1 VLTLTVTVILVKTQQ
16 PEEEKPM
23 SGHSKWATIRR
34 KKEKTDAARGRLFT
48 KLIREIAAAARIG
61 GGDPAGNPRLRTA
74 VDAARSA
81 NMPSENIERAIKK
94 GTGELPGTHY
104 EEMIFEG
111 YGPGGVAIL
120 LETLT
125 DNKNRTTAEV
135 RHIFS
140 KYGGRLGE
148 AGCVS
153 WMFEQKGLVAVPK
166 STCSEDDLLALVMD
180 AGAEDLRSDDEDVFE
195 IISDPSDLERIKDT
209 LEGAGLSWDRA
220 ELTRVPQRL
229 VPVDEKN
236 AEQLL
241 RLMSFLE
248 DQEDVQH
255 TFANFDI
262 PEEVLERV

>member
-1 VLTLTVTVILVKTQQ
+1 
-16 PEEEKPM
+16 M
-23 SGHSKWATIRR
+23 SWHSKWATIRR

-48 KLIREIAAAARIG
+48 KLIREIAAAARMG

-81 NMPSENIERAIKK
+81 NMPGENIDRAIKK
-94 GTGELPGTHY
+94 GTGELPGARY
-104 EEMIFEG
+104 EEMIYEG

-125 DNKNRTTAEV
+125 DNRNRTSAEI

-140 KYGGRLGE
+140 KHGGRMGE

-153 WMFEQKGLVAVPK
+153 WMFEQKGMVAVPK
-166 STCSEDDLLALVMD
+166 SACSEDDLLGLVLD
-180 AGAEDLRSDDEDVFE
+180 AGAEDLKSDDEEVFE
-195 IISDPSDLERIKDT
+195 VIADPSSLEQVKGV
-209 LEGAGLSWDRA
+209 LEGAGIPWERA

-229 VPVDEKN
+229 VQVEAKH

-248 DQEDVQH
+248 DQEDVQQ
-255 TFANFDI
+255 TYANFDI
-262 PEEVLERV
+262 PEEMLEEL

>member
-1 VLTLTVTVILVKTQQ
+1 
-16 PEEEKPM
+16 M

-34 KKEKTDAARGRLFT
+34 KKERTDAARGRLFT
-48 KLIREIAAAARIG
+48 KLIREIAAAARVG
-61 GGDPAGNPRLRTA
+61 GGDPGGNPRLRTA

-94 GTGELPGTHY
+94 GTGELPGTRY
-104 EEMIFEG
+104 EEMIYEG

-125 DNKNRTTAEV
+125 DNKNRTTAEI

-140 KYGGRLGE
+140 KHGGRMGE

-153 WMFEQKGLVAVPK
+153 WMFEQKGVVAVPK
-166 STCSEDDLLALVMD
+166 NVCSEDDLLALVLD
-180 AGAEDLRSDDEDVFE
+180 AGAEDLKTDDEDVFE
-195 IISDPSDLERIKDT
+195 VVTDPSS
-209 LEGAGLSWDRA
+209 LEGLREVLKGAGVSWERA

-229 VPVDEKN
+229 VPVEAKH
-236 AEQLL
+236 AQQLL

-255 TFANFDI
+255 TYANFDI
-262 PEEVLERV
+262 PEELLHDL